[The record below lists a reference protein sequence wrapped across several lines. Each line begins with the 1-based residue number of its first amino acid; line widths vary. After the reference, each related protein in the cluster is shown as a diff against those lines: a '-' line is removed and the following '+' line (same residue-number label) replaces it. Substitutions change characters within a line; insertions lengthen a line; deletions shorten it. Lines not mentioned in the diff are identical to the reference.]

1 MGSCQCKEEC
11 SEPNQIILDKTNREN
26 SRTKG
31 LKTKN
36 EEEIVLFKLGVLFL
50 FELFNQARN
59 LKQSI
64 MFGQTARIKKI
75 ILLEKL
81 KLWISQIKMIQISPI
96 KEKGNN
102 KFKEFEYRVIV
113 KR

>member
-31 LKTKN
+31 PKTKN

-59 LKQSI
+59 LEQSI
-64 MFGQTARIKKI
+64 MFSQTARIKKR

-81 KLWISQIKMIQISPI
+81 KL
-96 KEKGNN
+96 
-102 KFKEFEYRVIV
+102 
-113 KR
+113 